1 MSKQSRFKQLK
12 TFLQTTVLLTLVSIL
27 TITAIQ
33 PSEVMALY
41 NLNNPA
47 PIQRRNV
54 APMESEDYQ
63 DYKPQKLGEFTSTPA
78 DEPTL
83 ANNGKN
89 HVKELTEER
98 ESNSVTYLNED
109 GTKTVK
115 YSTLPLNFKDKQGNW
130 QEIKTSV
137 RADSFYSPRNSYE
150 TTKFDD
156 ILNPKKY
163 DLSTGDITASMKPFT
178 EGVEITYNGKNYK
191 TIPVNANNVLPK
203 IKYQDNRQI
212 IVYENAWDGVNV
224 EYAPVAGSIKESII
238 LTRPGVA
245 STFKYEFIG
254 GELIQHSTIKGA
266 FAIKG
271 VNENDF
277 YISPLVI
284 MTQQKGPVSEEP
296 GEQTTDGSS
305 ITISVD
311 TKWLKEQTAADYP
324 IIIDP
329 TFSRQP
335 ATGNYKMF
343 KSDGY
348 SCDGYV
354 CYANT
359 GSLNDGSWK
368 SWRTLIYFSYQ
379 SPLQGKT
386 VTNAVLHGYFQSGAG
401 GNTTSR
407 SITMGHAPCIGY
419 SCLGS
424 TVGTDTTV
432 STNFDIDFTAGL
444 KARVDAGDYGAWWS
458 IRGVE
463 SSSTTTY
470 KPYSYMEAVITYDT
484 KTPMASSTTTVP
496 ANKGVVTTIQPS
508 LKVNPVIDAD
518 GDVVKYYFRVATNS
532 DAQTGM
538 VINSGWIGSNQW
550 TVPDGILKDGV
561 TYYWKAYTM
570 GALETAPNWA
580 NSFKVDL
587 RTGKDSTQ
595 VYDSVGPVSID
606 LATGNAT
613 TSTGSHSMSAL
624 DGSLGINLNY
634 NSPAMSSPGLL
645 GQYWN
650 STFSGDPIMT
660 RVDSGVAFDWSTGT
674 PATGIINTDSFT
686 ARWTGFITVPTSGNY
701 EFGCTVDD
709 RCDVYV
715 NNNLIVTRST
725 PGTGY
730 GSSIA
735 MTAGV
740 PVPYKIEM
748 RESTSTAKIFAK
760 VKGAVAEQTIPDS
773 WFSTSPR
780 ATTQNYGLEGRYY
793 TDDGS
798 HAIPTNASDPN
809 RLLMTRNDSKL
820 KFTWTGAP
828 AVGLPSDNFL
838 VRWKGYLTVP
848 VAGSYILGASGD
860 DGIRINLDYDLDG
873 DLDSVLDSWSLVSG
887 NRWGSAKTLPAN
899 TKIPI
904 QVDLREVTSTASLTL
919 LIDPPTG
926 AGIEMPVTW
935 LTPSANTLPE
945 GWDLA
950 VGDGNARFERLD
962 INNLSATL
970 SDSTGQKY
978 EYSWDATKKS
988 YIPPTGEN
996 AVLSRNT
1003 DNTYTVTDADGRVY
1017 IFDAEGKLT
1026 SLTSPTDDRQPAAIK
1041 YEYEGN
1047 PSRLKKVID
1056 GVDDSRYG
1064 TLHYSGDN
1072 ECVTGNGL
1080 SPAPV
1085 GMLCAFKTTDGD
1097 KTLFQYNLSGR
1108 LARVVAP
1115 GNAFEDYDYDSLGRI
1130 VAYRDVLANDA
1141 IASSQ
1146 RSDDSSVKTEMVYD
1160 ATGRVS
1166 SIKAPSANA
1175 GDYRVEHTIEYLPNK
1190 SKMHIVGASEPHGF
1204 SKQVEYDSMF
1214 RTTKET
1220 NLANL
1225 STTVA
1230 WDTNKDLVLYTQDAA
1245 GLRTTNIY
1253 NDQDILT
1260 DTYGPAPSAWFDAT
1274 TRLPIANQVAN
1285 VPHVKSGYDEGIS
1298 GFDTSWYNLKSA
1310 NMTIFDAP
1318 IYNNLGY
1325 SSPASP
1331 ANSNPANTRFDWR
1344 NHTLPVTPDTSI
1356 SGVDGYAVRAK
1367 GRLTFPSAGTY
1378 TFKAYSDDSI
1388 RLYVDGQEKITN
1400 WGTKTEAAAQ
1410 NIYTAT
1416 FTAIAGK
1423 TYDVLVEYGHVG
1435 TAGAMDIWLAGPG
1448 IVDQSSGQGL
1458 GTRDWSSYLKPGYYL
1473 NTSTTS
1479 YDAELGNT
1487 KTTTE
1492 YSNPAY
1498 GTVSQTTIDP
1508 DGLALEN
1515 QAAYEAPGAGFL
1527 RQTSRTTAGGSVF
1540 TYNYYGATEAIDNPC
1555 TLTSDPVSQ
1564 AGRAKGKTEPDP
1576 DGVGSQ
1582 TGRTT
1587 ETVYDT
1593 SGGVVATRYNNDAW
1607 TCIEYDARGRAVT
1620 TTIPARGNLAGRT
1633 ITNNFAVGGN
1643 PFVTSSTDSSGTVTV
1658 TTDLLGRTVSY
1669 TDAGGHTTTYIY
1681 DNYGKPTSKTSLVGI
1696 ESYEYDI
1703 YDRLTVYKLDNVTFA
1718 TVSYDQYS
1726 RVSGVQ
1732 YPASISLNNAIRD
1745 QLGRVSKA
1753 SYSVNGQEV
1762 SDEISRTVSGVITSS
1777 IENGVSKAYT
1787 YDGAGRLTGATVG
1800 DNIFSYEYGAV
1811 DASCSV
1817 LPGNNPNAAKNSNR
1831 TKLTYNNNVTTY
1843 CYDYADKLL
1852 DSSDAKYGDV
1862 VYDDHGNTISLGD
1875 SSLQTQ
1881 FGYDVSDRNI
1891 SITETSISGIKI
1903 IDYIRDTSDRV
1914 IERHSKQDDE
1924 TISHEFYGF
1933 KDSGSSPDFV
1943 KDSSGNITQ
1952 KFINLPGSVKVTIKP
1967 ESQSA
1972 GAVTYSLPNIHSDTM
1987 ATVNAD
1993 GVLISKHMTGP
2004 FGEELLVQPT
2014 GYNTNPT
2021 NATADTTYDYAGLH
2035 QKQKESNLAIAPVQM
2050 GARVY
2055 IPGLGRFL
2063 SVDPVEGGT
2072 LNSYVYAHDP
2082 VNGSDYSGKWIVA
2095 FLQAVAQIAVTVV
2108 RVATPAI
2115 VTASQHVA
2123 RAAQVIANKAKG
2135 LIDKAVTATR
2145 NIFSSS
2151 NSQNIT
2157 KVVDK
2162 VKTGATKNTS
2172 IASVGS
2178 RANPLM
2184 SRTTQNS
2191 LNNSPSIINN
2201 RFYTRHSQNAMQNS
2215 GIYPSFV
2222 ENTIRHGQPTIQ
2234 SGGTIRY
2241 YDAFNDISVV
2251 INETGGVV
2259 TTFWGGR

>member
-1 MSKQSRFKQLK
+1 
-12 TFLQTTVLLTLVSIL
+12 
-27 TITAIQ
+27 
-33 PSEVMALY
+33 MALY

-109 GTKTVK
+109 GTKTTK
-115 YSTLPLNFKDKQGNW
+115 YSTLPLNYKDKQGNW
-130 QEIKTSV
+130 QEIKTSIK
-137 RADSFYSPRNSYE
+137 ADSFYSLSNPFDN
-150 TTKFDD
+150 TKFDD
-156 ILNPKKY
+156 ALNIKKYDLLSGDSNTNTKPFTGVSDGIFSPKKY
-163 DLSTGDITASMKPFT
+163 NLSTGDITANMKPFT
-178 EGVEITYNGKNYK
+178 EGVEIIYDSKTYK
-191 TIPVNANNVLPK
+191 TIPVDANNVLPK
-203 IKYQDNRQI
+203 VKYQDGRQI

-508 LKVNPVIDAD
+508 LKVNPVTDAD

-624 DGSLGINLNY
+624 GGSLGINLNY

-828 AVGLPSDNFL
+828 AVGLPSDSFL

-950 VGDGNARFERLD
+950 VGDGNARFERLA

-1230 WDTNKDLVLYTQDAA
+1230 WDTNKDLVLYTQDTT

-1527 RQTSRTTAGGSVF
+1527 RQTSRTTTGGSVF

-1576 DGVGSQ
+1576 DGVGSK

-1633 ITNNFAVGGN
+1633 ITNNFAVSGN

-1658 TTDLLGRTVSY
+1658 TTDLLGRTASY
-1669 TDAGGHTTTYIY
+1669 IDAGGHTATYVY
-1681 DNYGKPTSKTSLVGI
+1681 DNYGKPTSKTSLIGT
-1696 ESYEYDI
+1696 ESYEYDS
-1703 YDRLTVYKLDNVTFA
+1703 YDRMTVYKLDNVTFA

-1726 RVSGVQ
+1726 RISNIEYQSG
-1732 YPASISLNNAIRD
+1732 IELGDITRD
-1745 QLGRVSKA
+1745 QLGRETGSTYTLA
-1753 SYSVNGQEV
+1753 DSTTLT
-1762 SDEISRTVSGVITSS
+1762 DTVSRSVSGKITSG
-1777 IENGVSKAYT
+1777 IENGIAKSYQ
-1787 YDGAGRLTGATVG
+1787 YDGAGRLVSAAIG
-1800 DNIFSYEYGAV
+1800 DSDFTYTFGSS
-1811 DASCSV
+1811 DSSCDS
-1817 LPGNNPNAAKNSNR
+1817 LSGNNVNAGNGGNR
-1831 TKLTYNNNVTTY
+1831 TSQTINGVAKTY
-1843 CYDYADKLL
+1843 CYDYADRLIA
-1852 DSSDAKYGDV
+1852 SSDSTLDNPI
-1862 VYDDHGNTISLGD
+1862 YDDHGNTVSLGGTG
-1875 SSLQTQ
+1875 QTTE
-1881 FGYDVSDRNI
+1881 FSYDVSDRNDV
-1891 SITETSISGIKI
+1891 ITDS
-1903 IDYIRDTSDRV
+1903 
-1914 IERHSKQDDE
+1914 
-1924 TISHEFYGF
+1924 
-1933 KDSGSSPDFV
+1933 SGSSLKQIDYKRDVQNRIISRSYSVDTVIQSDTQYAFTGSGDTPDALL
-1943 KDSSGNITQ
+1943 DSNGNILQ
-1952 KFINLPGSVKVTIKP
+1952 KYVSLPGGISVTINP
-1967 ESQSA
+1967 QSTSA
-1972 GAVTYSLPNIHSDTM
+1972 GSQIYSLTNMHGDVF

-1993 GVLISKHMTGP
+1993 GALTGVYITGP
-2004 FGEELLVQPT
+2004 FGEKINVEQA
-2014 GYNTNPT
+2014 N
-2021 NATADTTYDYAGLH
+2021 NAAAGTTYGYLGQF
-2035 QKQKESNLAIAPVQM
+2035 QKLTESDIQLNVMQM
-2050 GARVY
+2050 GARLY
-2055 IPGLGRFL
+2055 LPSLGRFL
-2063 SVDPVEGGT
+2063 QVDPYEGGT
-2072 LNSYVYAHDP
+2072 PNSYVYMLNP
-2082 VNGSDYSGKWIVA
+2082 VSQYDLDGTWGWGDFLTVVSVVA
-2095 FLQAVAQIAVTVV
+2095 TVVAVVTTGPVAVVAVAVAVGCSLAQGDVIGAALSVAAAPLKVAGLAVKAVRTIA
-2108 RVATPAI
+2108 
-2115 VTASQHVA
+2115 
-2123 RAAQVIANKAKG
+2123 
-2135 LIDKAVTATR
+2135 KAVTGGAKAVNTVSKSATATSKASQMLANAAKGR
-2145 NIFSSS
+2145 AAENKAANALSKSYGPQNVSSQVNIS
-2151 NSQNIT
+2151 T
-2157 KVVDK
+2157 PYGTRRVDFMVSRPNQANLMVE
-2162 VKTGATKNTS
+2162 VKSGA
-2172 IASVGS
+2172 A
-2178 RANPLM
+2178 R
-2184 SRTTQNS
+2184 
-2191 LNNSPSIINN
+2191 
-2201 RFYTRHSQNAMQNS
+2201 Y
-2215 GIYPSFV
+2215 
-2222 ENTIRHGQPTIQ
+2222 
-2234 SGGTIRY
+2234 GGTQMKKDLFIQEKYGYGFELMRY
-2241 YDAFNDISVV
+2241 
-2251 INETGGVV
+2251 
-2259 TTFWGGR
+2259 